1 MATSSSLS
9 LLFFLNLKRVLGSSL
24 IYNFIIVVAP
34 CEGVNQAVSQKIDT
48 FLKEMGKAERK
59 C

>member
-1 MATSSSLS
+1 
-9 LLFFLNLKRVLGSSL
+9 
-24 IYNFIIVVAP
+24 VVAP
-34 CEGVNQAVSQKIDT
+34 CEGANQAVSQKIDT